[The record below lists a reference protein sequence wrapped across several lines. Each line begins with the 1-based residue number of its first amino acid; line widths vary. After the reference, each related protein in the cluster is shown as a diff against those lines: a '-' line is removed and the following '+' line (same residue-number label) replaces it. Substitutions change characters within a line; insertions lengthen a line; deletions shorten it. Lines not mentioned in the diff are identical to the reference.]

1 MDYTEEIAANNARI
15 AELKAELAKL
25 ENVPAMGSDAMDY
38 ALAANRADYGDLSG
52 AQYHLNK
59 PEERARMAKLYEMNG
74 SSFNNDKETQYAT
87 LQDNVIEAEQELALG
102 QSSKN
107 TAIIRAAERKLQN
120 AQLRLAMF
128 EKKNPNLVK
137 MHWNW
142 RGEAQKDLGPSLS
155 MQQSPENSIEGVN
168 FKMGQLLQ
176 TGTDGNVYLKEGAD
190 VNGVIDD
197 YKKIPYWWENEEI
210 RKNIKYLNELKTPTG
225 AAAAP
230 TAKNIAIR
238 KLDESVFKD
247 DLWKDSATRD
257 EFKKMYDA
265 MSVEDKNSEEGAKIK
280 NSLNKRTRQENQQWL
295 ADMDAEAR
303 WLLGNKLNVS
313 EKDLA
318 EAEKKFTL
326 DGWTWELKNGKWKET
341 SKKWRKKDSKRGK

>member
-1 MDYTEEIAANNARI
+1 MDYTEEIAANNAKI
-15 AELKAELAKL
+15 AELKAELAQL
-25 ENVPAMGSDAMDY
+25 ESAPSMGSDAMDY

-59 PEERARMAKLYEMNG
+59 PEERARLAKLTEL
-74 SSFNNDKETQYAT
+74 NNSTDKETQYVT

-102 QSSKN
+102 ESSKN
-107 TAIIRAAERKLQN
+107 TAIIRAAQRKLQN

-142 RGEAQKDLGPSLS
+142 RGEAQNNLS
-155 MQQSPENSIEGVN
+155 PFFASQQTPENSIEGVN
-168 FKMGQLLQ
+168 FLMGQLLH

-190 VNGVIDD
+190 VNKVIDE

-210 RKNIKYLNELKTPTG
+210 RKNIKYLEELKTPAQ

-247 DLWKDSATRD
+247 GLWKDAATKA
-257 EFKKMYDA
+257 EFKKEYAA
-265 MSVEDKNSEEGAKIK
+265 MSDEDKNSEEGMKIK
-280 NSLNKRTRQENQQWL
+280 NALNRWTRPEYNQWL
-295 ADMDAEAR
+295 NDQDAEAR
-303 WLLGNKLNVS
+303 WLLGNKLSVS

-318 EAEKKFTL
+318 EADKKFTL

-341 SKKWRKKDSKRGK
+341 SRKWRKNNSRRGK

>member
-25 ENVPAMGSDAMDY
+25 ENVPTMGSDAMDY

-59 PEERARMAKLYEMNG
+59 PEERSRLAKLTEL
-74 SSFNNDKETQYAT
+74 NNSTDKETQYVT

-102 QSSKN
+102 QASKS
-107 TAIIRAAERKLQN
+107 TPIIRAAQRKLQN

-142 RGEAQKDLGPSLS
+142 RGEAQKALGPSFA
-155 MQQSPENSIEGVN
+155 MQQAPENSIEGVN
-168 FKMGQLLQ
+168 FLMGQLLQ

-190 VNGVIDD
+190 VEPVIDE

-210 RKNIKYLNELKTPTG
+210 RNHIKYLNELKTPTA

-238 KLDESVFKD
+238 KLDESVFKGG
-247 DLWKDSATRD
+247 LWNDADTRA

-265 MSVEDKNSEEGAKIK
+265 MSVEDKNTEEGMKIK
-280 NSLNKRTRQENQQWL
+280 NALNKWTRQEYAQWKK
-295 ADMDAEAR
+295 DMHAEGKKQFEA
-303 WLLGNKLNVS
+303 LPSGKQ
-313 EKDLA
+313 DLA
-318 EAEKKFTL
+318 KSDKKFTGNGGREWTL
-326 DGWTWELKNGKWKET
+326 KDGEWET
-341 SKKWRKKDSKRGK
+341 DSKWRKK

>member
-25 ENVPAMGSDAMDY
+25 ESAPTMGSDAMDY

-59 PEERARMAKLYEMNG
+59 PEERARLAKLTELNNG
-74 SSFNNDKETQYAT
+74 TDKETQYAT

-107 TAIIRAAERKLQN
+107 TAIIRAAQRKLQN

-142 RGEAQKDLGPSLS
+142 RGEAQKNLGPSFAT
-155 MQQSPENSIEGVN
+155 QQAPENSIEGVN
-168 FKMGQLLQ
+168 FLMGQLLQ

-190 VNGVIDD
+190 VGPVIDE

-210 RKNIKYLNELKTPTG
+210 RKHIKYLNELKTPTA

-230 TAKNIAIR
+230 TAKNIATR
-238 KLDESVFKD
+238 KLDESVFKGG
-247 DLWKDSATRD
+247 LWKDADTRA

-265 MSVEDKNSEEGAKIK
+265 MSVEDKNSPEGMEIK
-280 NSLNKRTRQENQQWL
+280 NALNKWDRQEYAQWKK
-295 ADMDAEAR
+295 DMHAEGKKQFEE
-303 WLLGNKLNVS
+303 LPSGKQ
-313 EKDLA
+313 DLA
-318 EAEKKFTL
+318 KRDKKFTGNGGREWTL
-326 DGWTWELKNGKWKET
+326 KDGEWET
-341 SKKWRKKDSKRGK
+341 DSKWRKK

>member
-25 ENVPAMGSDAMDY
+25 ESAPAMGSDAMDY

-59 PEERARMAKLYEMNG
+59 PEERARLAKLTELNNG
-74 SSFNNDKETQYAT
+74 TDKETQYAT

-107 TAIIRAAERKLQN
+107 TAIIRAAQRKLQN

-142 RGEAQKDLGPSLS
+142 RGEAQKALGPSIA
-155 MQQSPENSIEGVN
+155 MQQAPENSIEGVN
-168 FKMGQLLQ
+168 FLMGQLLQ

-190 VNGVIDD
+190 VGPVIDE

-210 RKNIKYLNELKTPTG
+210 RKHIKYLNELKTPTD

-230 TAKNIAIR
+230 TAKNIATR
-238 KLDESVFKD
+238 KLDESVFKGG
-247 DLWKDSATRD
+247 LWNDNATRA

-265 MSVEDKNSEEGAKIK
+265 MSVEDKNTEEGMKIK
-280 NSLNKRTRQENQQWL
+280 NALNKWSRPEYNQWL
-295 ADMDAEAR
+295 KDMDAEAR
-303 WLLGNKLNVS
+303 WLLGNKLSVS

-341 SKKWRKKDSKRGK
+341 SGKWRKKDSKQGK